1 MENLALVLLYALLP
15 AAGNIAGALLAE
27 SVKPPRWVIGA
38 SLHGAAGIAIALVS
52 IELMPRILGA
62 VPIWVMISGFLAGA
76 AASYY
81 LARGVSLIRS
91 RASGA
96 NFRAW
101 MVYVAVSADLFSD
114 GLMTGIGSAAAL
126 KLGLFL
132 AASQFLANVPGGFAA
147 GANLRANKAPPRQRI
162 LAAAFLFAPALVSC
176 LIGYA
181 LLKNAV
187 PGLQYGAL
195 AFVVGILL
203 LATIE
208 DMIPEGDAPRPPRW
222 SSSLAFALGFAA
234 LALLD
239 QLKAVTTEN
248 GAEETQSEADIRRQA
263 D

>member
-1 MENLALVLLYALLP
+1 MEHIGLILLYALLP

-27 SVKPPRWVIGA
+27 GVKPPRWVIGA
-38 SLHGAAGIAIALVS
+38 SLHGAAGIAIALIS
-52 IELMPRILGA
+52 IELTPRILEA
-62 VPIWVMISGFLAGA
+62 TTVWVMIAGFLAGA

-81 LARGVSLIRS
+81 LARGVNLIRS

-114 GLMTGIGSAAAL
+114 GLMTGIGSATAL

-132 AASQFLANVPGGFAA
+132 AASQFLANIPGGFAA
-147 GANLRANKAPPRQRI
+147 GANLRANRAPQRQRI
-162 LAAAFLFAPALVSC
+162 MAAFLLCAPALVSC
-176 LIGYA
+176 LVGYVILRGA
-181 LLKNAV
+181 A
-187 PGLQYGAL
+187 PALQYGAL

-222 SSSLAFALGFAA
+222 SSSLAFAIGFCALAA
-234 LALLD
+234 LD
-239 QLKAVTTEN
+239 RMN
-248 GAEETQSEADIRRQA
+248 GA
-263 D
+263 